1 MKLSPKQA
9 QIAGLLADG
18 HTVPEIAALLKLT
31 EGAVRTHI
39 ARSLKKKGL
48 QRTRQLIFYV
58 IDKRQK
64 SAAKNLYTKDTQ
76 AAP

>member
-18 HTVPEIAALLKLT
+18 LTVQEIAVLLKLK

-48 QRTRQLIFYV
+48 KRTRQLIFYV
-58 IDKRQK
+58 IGKRQK
-64 SAAKNLYTKDTQ
+64 KILYIKDTQ
-76 AAP
+76 AAT